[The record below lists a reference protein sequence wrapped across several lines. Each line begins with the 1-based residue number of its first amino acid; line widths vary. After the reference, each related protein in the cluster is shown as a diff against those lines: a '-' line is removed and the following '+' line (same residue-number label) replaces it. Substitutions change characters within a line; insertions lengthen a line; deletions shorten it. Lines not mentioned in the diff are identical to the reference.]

1 MDNVGGIWGMAQSTN
16 NPALI
21 TACLPLLCTDI
32 PMLVRMKPNINQ
44 LKEAFQL
51 PSIKAIG
58 GEGQLRLVAKWMDV
72 EQISGVQ
79 NDPVEQLDNLLPL
92 VDFSSMTDA
101 TLLDFMGENYAMVAS
116 PQCR

>member
-21 TACLPLLCTDI
+21 TACLPLLCADI
-32 PMLVRMKPNINQ
+32 PMFLRMRPNINQ
-44 LKEAFQL
+44 LKEALQL
-51 PSIKAIG
+51 PPIKTIG

-72 EQISGVQ
+72 GQTTGVQ
-79 NDPVEQLDNLLPL
+79 IDPVEQLDNLLPL
-92 VDFSSMTDA
+92 VDLSSITDA
-101 TLLDFMGENYAMVAS
+101 FLLDFMGENNAMVAN

>member
-32 PMLVRMKPNINQ
+32 PMFLRMKPNINQ

-51 PSIKAIG
+51 PSIKTIG
-58 GEGQLRLVAKWMDV
+58 GEGQLRLVAKWMDA
-72 EQISGVQ
+72 EQASGVQ
-79 NDPVEQLDNLLPL
+79 IDPVEQLDNLLPL
-92 VDFSSMTDA
+92 VDLSSITETA
-101 TLLDFMGENYAMVAS
+101 VYDFMGENNAIVAN
-116 PQCR
+116 PLCR

>member
-32 PMLVRMKPNINQ
+32 PMLLRMKPNINQ

-51 PSIKAIG
+51 PSIKTIG

-72 EQISGVQ
+72 EQTTGAEV
-79 NDPVEQLDNLLPL
+79 DPVEQLDSLLPL
-92 VDFSSMTDA
+92 VDLSSITDA
-101 TLLDFMGENYAMVAS
+101 SLFDFMGENNVLVTND
-116 PQCR
+116 QCR